1 MKRVLAIGLVSVQLL
16 LLAALILLPHGS
28 LWSVNAGVLAAAIV
42 LGLAGAILTVLG
54 LRGLG
59 PALTASPIPRE
70 HAPLVTGGVYGRIR
84 NPIYTGLMTGG
95 LGLALFGASVWH
107 ILAWVALVL
116 LLSAK
121 TRWEERMLVAEHPDY
136 RDYGARVGRFVPG
149 VGRLRPPS
157 RPDPRDSRRDQPGS
171 IP

>member
-1 MKRVLAIGLVSVQLL
+1 MKRALALGLVSAQFL

-28 LWSVNAGVLAAAIV
+28 LWPVNAVVIATSIALGV
-42 LGLAGAILTVLG
+42 AGAILVVLG
-54 LRGLG
+54 MAGLG

-70 HAPLVTGGVYGRIR
+70 HAPLVTSGVYGLVR

-107 ILAWVALVL
+107 VATWVALVL

-136 RDYGARVGRFVPG
+136 GGYGARVGRFVPG
-149 VGRLRPPS
+149 VGRLR
-157 RPDPRDSRRDQPGS
+157 G
-171 IP
+171 

>member
-1 MKRVLAIGLVSVQLL
+1 MKRALALGLVSAQFL

-28 LWSVNAGVLAAAIV
+28 LWPVNAVVIATSIALGV
-42 LGLAGAILTVLG
+42 AGAILVVLG
-54 LRGLG
+54 MAGLG

-70 HAPLVTGGVYGRIR
+70 HAPLVTSGVYGLIR

-107 ILAWVALVL
+107 IAAWVALVL

-136 RDYGARVGRFVPG
+136 GGYGARVGRFVPG
-149 VGRLRPPS
+149 VGRLR
-157 RPDPRDSRRDQPGS
+157 G
-171 IP
+171 